1 MIDRRRVLVLNHFAA
16 PLSGAGGTR
25 HVELFG
31 RLAQW
36 DGVILAADRGVLT
49 RARTK
54 VRTDG
59 YRTVPTS
66 PVSGFPMS
74 RVINWLTYSVSAFL
88 VGLTVRRVRVVY
100 GSSPHLL
107 AALAGW
113 SLARIKR
120 VPFVLE
126 VRDLW
131 PKVLVDMHVM
141 SETSKVYRLLEHLE
155 SFLYRRADG
164 IVVMARGV
172 IDELQS
178 RGIPPAKLVFI
189 PNGADPDTMH
199 IDTPRDELRRQLGF
213 EGLVAVYA
221 GAHGPANGLD
231 LLLDAAKEVAADI
244 PDLRV
249 VLVGD
254 GIDKKRLQQRVA
266 SEHIDNVELRDPVPK
281 SDIPRLLAA
290 ADVGLHVLADVDLFK
305 YGVSPN
311 KLFDYMAAG
320 LPSITNTAGEV
331 AALVR
336 TADAGVVA
344 EPAGLAAAFRTMGAA
359 TADQRAAWGRNG
371 ADYIRANQSRT
382 AMAVRLETL
391 LDDVTAR

>member
-1 MIDRRRVLVLNHFAA
+1 MTDRRTVLVLNHFAA

-54 VRTDG
+54 VRTDE

-74 RVINWLTYSVSAFL
+74 RVVNWVTYSASAFF
-88 VGLTVRRVRVVY
+88 VGLTVRRVRLVY

-113 SLARIKR
+113 VLSRIKR

-131 PKVLVDMHVM
+131 PKVLVDMQAM
-141 SETSKVYRLLEHLE
+141 SETSLVYRTLEHLE
-155 SFLYRRADG
+155 AFLYHRADA

-172 IDELQS
+172 QDELQG
-178 RGIPPAKLVFI
+178 RGIRESKLVFI
-189 PNGADPDTMH
+189 PNGADPESMRTAV
-199 IDTPRDELRRQLGF
+199 PRDELRRQLRF
-213 EGLVAVYA
+213 QGLIAVYA

-231 LLLDAAKEVAADI
+231 LLLDAAKEVASDV
-244 PDLRV
+244 PSLRV

-254 GIDKKRLQQRVA
+254 GVDKKRLQRRVA
-266 SEHIDNVELRDPVPK
+266 AEHIANVELRDPVPK
-281 SDIPRLLAA
+281 SDMPKVLAA
-290 ADVGLHVLADVDLFK
+290 ADIGLHVLADVDLFK

-331 AALVR
+331 AALVHA
-336 TADAGVVA
+336 ADAGVVA
-344 EPAGLAAAFRTMGAA
+344 EPSGLAVALRTMAA
-359 TADQRAAWGRNG
+359 ASADQRAEWGRNG
-371 ADYIRANQSRT
+371 AAYIEANQSRT